1 MEANPMKRYGGGVPF
16 MKENNPTQNLR
27 QKDITSTLLLHT
39 HTHTHPLPEQPT
51 ANTVTAGCSGS
62 LGATLGQG
70 TRKEHLPVSLQSHS
84 ALGQ

>member
-1 MEANPMKRYGGGVPF
+1 MKRYGGGVPF

-39 HTHTHPLPEQPT
+39 HTPTLPEQLT